1 MINYPVIKLKIFY
14 TMPKRKKKDRAPLIS
29 SDGHR
34 IRGRIWIEGP
44 EGTFLGYG
52 RVVLLERIKEYGSIS
67 EAARSMNMSY
77 KHAWDLVNSMN
88 RQSKEPLVITFTGG
102 KKGGGAKLTEAGEKA
117 IETFWKLYQ
126 KFQEFLKEEEKS
138 LNF

>member
-1 MINYPVIKLKIFY
+1 MH
-14 TMPKRKKKDRAPLIS
+14 KKKKKEIS
-29 SDGHR
+29 TITSSEGYR
-34 IRGRIWIEGP
+34 TKGRIWIEGP

-117 IETFWKLYQ
+117 IATFWKLYQ